1 MTIKKFKVIENYST
15 TEGTLYQ
22 GEVLKEDNNNTLE
35 DHKRLKDS
43 MGKVWFVPHKYI
55 VRIWTFFDS
64 YFIFI
69 CDNAQ
74 ERLSVR
80 LIVNN
85 KTENKND

>member
-1 MTIKKFKVIENYST
+1 
-15 TEGTLYQ
+15 
-22 GEVLKEDNNNTLE
+22 
-35 DHKRLKDS
+35 LKDS
-43 MGKVWFVPHKYI
+43 MGKVWFVPSKYI
-55 VRIWTFFDS
+55 VRIWTFFGS

-69 CDNAQ
+69 YDNAQ

>member
-1 MTIKKFKVIENYST
+1 MTDKKFKVIENYST
-15 TEGTLYQ
+15 TEGTLYM
-22 GEVLKEDNNNTLE
+22 GEVLKEDSNNTLE
-35 DHKRLKDS
+35 GHKRLKDS
-43 MGKVWFVPHKYI
+43 MGRVWFVPHKYI
-55 VRIWTFFDS
+55 VRIWTFFGS

-69 CDNAQ
+69 YDNAQ